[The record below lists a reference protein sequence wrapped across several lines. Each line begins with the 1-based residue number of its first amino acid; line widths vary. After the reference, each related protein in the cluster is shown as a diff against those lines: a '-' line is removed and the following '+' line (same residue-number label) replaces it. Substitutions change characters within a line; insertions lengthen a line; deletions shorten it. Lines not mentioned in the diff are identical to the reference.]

1 MSAHET
7 THSRTWRV
15 SPDLLGI
22 VDQAGVFVET
32 NPAWQTVLGW
42 PEAEIRSMVFSD
54 FLHPDD
60 VDRTLAIFDSLKA
73 GNPALHFENRYR
85 CKQGGYRWLSW
96 VAVPEGDI
104 FVCSARDIT
113 RDKERARRLKSSEDE
128 ARLREQFVA
137 ILSHDLR
144 NPLASIG
151 SAVRIAAREPQSD
164 KAAQMLAS
172 IGASAT
178 RMAQLI
184 DVTMDFARASL
195 GGGIPVDRKPVSD
208 LKDRFERVIDEI
220 RLAHPGRDITLD
232 YRHEGAVTCDPDR
245 LDQLLSNLVANAVTH
260 GSRNRPIVVG
270 AGAVDGDFEL
280 TVANEG
286 KPIPEEIRAHLFEP
300 FNRATRSESLQGLG
314 LGLYIAAE
322 IARAHDGEISAASD
336 AARTVFRLRIPVTP
350 EG

>member
-1 MSAHET
+1 MSYAQLGRDALDYQPCQYPGSPMTFRGPKCDLEEPYILCLGGSET
-7 THSRTWRV
+7 FGKFSTDPFPDRLGDRLGRRV
-15 SPDLLGI
+15 VNMGAMNACVDL
-22 VDQAGVFVET
+22 
-32 NPAWQTVLGW
+32 
-42 PEAEIRSMVFSD
+42 
-54 FLHPDD
+54 FLHDAAVKAAMGRAQAVVLQVPGAANMSNRFFT
-60 VDRTLAIFDSLKA
+60 VHPRRNDRFLKA
-73 GNPALHFENRYR
+73 STMMRTIFREVDFTEFHFTRHMLSALKARSADRFAVVVEELRAA
-85 CKQGGYRWLSW
+85 W
-96 VAVPEGDI
+96 VA
-104 FVCSARDIT
+104 
-113 RDKERARRLKSSEDE
+113 
-128 ARLREQFVA
+128 
-137 ILSHDLR
+137 
-144 NPLASIG
+144 
-151 SAVRIAAREPQSD
+151 
-164 KAAQMLAS
+164 
-172 IGASAT
+172 

-195 GGGIPVDRKPVSD
+195 GGGIPVDRNPVSD